1 MTSEMICGSPI
12 AATLYLGT
20 RGTGSSN
27 KTDMSYTQ
35 AKDAILRDGIPSVAF
50 LHRELGC
57 GYKQAAVYLE
67 RMERDGVVS
76 PILNGQRFVVSK
88 IKE

>member
-1 MTSEMICGSPI
+1 
-12 AATLYLGT
+12 
-20 RGTGSSN
+20 
-27 KTDMSYTQ
+27 MSYTQ
-35 AKDAILRDGIPSVAF
+35 AKETVQRGGIPSVAF

-88 IKE
+88 IQR

>member
-1 MTSEMICGSPI
+1 MT
-12 AATLYLGT
+12 Y
-20 RGTGSSN
+20 N
-27 KTDMSYTQ
+27 Q
-35 AKDAILRDGIPSVAF
+35 AKDTVLRDGIPSVAF

-76 PILNGQRFVVSK
+76 PILNGVRAVSK
-88 IKE
+88 IEKSLDKRKP